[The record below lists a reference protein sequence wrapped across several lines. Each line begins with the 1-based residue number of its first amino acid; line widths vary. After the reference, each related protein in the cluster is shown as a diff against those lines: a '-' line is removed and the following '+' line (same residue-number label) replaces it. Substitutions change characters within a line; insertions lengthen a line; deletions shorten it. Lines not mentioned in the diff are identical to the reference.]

1 VVSAAASGYAKIFLM
16 CDDEAVALLRRAI
29 KTNRNYPMA
38 HFWLATALAH
48 LGRPNEAVAAVQAG
62 FALNPTFTI
71 SRARANAQRE
81 RIFDGMRRAGV
92 PEG

>member
-1 VVSAAASGYAKIFLM
+1 M
-16 CDDEAVALLRRAI
+16 RDDEAVALLRRAI

-48 LGRPNEAVAAVQAG
+48 LDRPTEAVAAVQAG

-71 SRARANAQRE
+71 SRARANVTSDNPKYLAQRE
-81 RIFDGMRRAGV
+81 RIFDGLRRAGV